1 MATLFDDITMGHL
14 TLPNRIAM
22 APLTRNRADREGVPG
37 PSAATYHAQR
47 ASAAVIITEG
57 SQPSA
62 AGQGFV
68 RTPGLHSTEQLRAWR
83 TVTDAVH
90 AADGRI
96 FAQIMHTGRIGH
108 PDLVRHSS
116 LPAGFVPLAPSAIRP
131 TNGTAQTYARSG
143 RPRAGTRPHRPRSS
157 RRPAARRARGRSA
170 WSSAYRRR
178 GRRYGDAISSS
189 PDRCTFMFES
199 IRRRNLDLLT
209 WEVHLS
215 SYQLPAA
222 VTTCGFG
229 SEGPALETAAAEA
242 VVVVVGGCADRHDR
256 VFRPTPRIARTMRQ
270 KIDIEPPLERVI
282 RTRRG
287 PWPVPLTME
296 PFGTLS
302 RALMDSPEMTYC
314 HTDSSMDSQSRTPL
328 LTCGP
333 PDSLGPEKW
342 RKARWCR
349 SIPTAAGPMPAGPRR
364 PPWRSGTRS

>member
-83 TVTDAVH
+83 TVTDAVP

-116 LPAGFVPLAPSAIRP
+116 LPAGFVPLAPSAVRP

-157 RRPAARRARGRSA
+157 RRPAARRAHGRSA

-229 SEGPALETAAAEA
+229 SEGQPSKQRPLRPWSWWS
-242 VVVVVGGCADRHDR
+242 AD
-256 VFRPTPRIARTMRQ
+256 V
-270 KIDIEPPLERVI
+270 
-282 RTRRG
+282 
-287 PWPVPLTME
+287 
-296 PFGTLS
+296 
-302 RALMDSPEMTYC
+302 
-314 HTDSSMDSQSRTPL
+314 
-328 LTCGP
+328 
-333 PDSLGPEKW
+333 
-342 RKARWCR
+342 
-349 SIPTAAGPMPAGPRR
+349 PTATTAFSGRHPGLRGQCDRR
-364 PPWRSGTRS
+364 STLNLLWNGLSGLVVDHGRCH